1 MKAVYRA
8 DAVSHAFVSSDLVPD
23 DYVLQANETF
33 ENPSDKVTPAKL
45 SGATWLDATPEE
57 HQEYLDQMQKD
68 FLTQHPEASQP
79 AEPDKG
85 DQAVNLLGQQIA
97 KMQQQQATMAQSI
110 NALGQLVAKAQGA
123 TAANQAQGA
132 TAANQ
137 AQGATVA
144 SQAQSAASASQVQG
158 TTTDTKTQA

>member
-8 DAVSHAFVSSDLVPD
+8 DAANHIFVSSDLVPD
-23 DYVLQANETF
+23 DYVLKANETF
-33 ENPSDKVTPAKL
+33 ENPSGKTTPAKL

-57 HQEYLDQMQKD
+57 HQAYMDAMQQDYLR
-68 FLTQHPEASQP
+68 QHPEASQP

-97 KMQQQQATMAQSI
+97 KMQQQQATMMKSI

-123 TAANQAQGA
+123 TAANPAQA
-132 TAANQ
+132 
-137 AQGATVA
+137 
-144 SQAQSAASASQVQG
+144 
-158 TTTDTKTQA
+158 